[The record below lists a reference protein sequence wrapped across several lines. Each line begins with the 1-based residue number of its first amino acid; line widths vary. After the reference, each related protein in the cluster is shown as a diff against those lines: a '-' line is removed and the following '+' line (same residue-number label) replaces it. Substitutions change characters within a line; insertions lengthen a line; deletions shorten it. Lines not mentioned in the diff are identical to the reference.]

1 MGKIKY
7 RSLKR
12 EYIINLI
19 YIIGLTALFYVLTL
33 YLWYNVL
40 LENMYPA
47 NYQEQLIP
55 GILEEI
61 DGNRFADAE
70 YEKVLNEKLIPLSL
84 SYQALDS
91 DGNFLYGNEREVEVK
106 SSGDF
111 YNILNRT
118 LQVHDSEYAYTSP
131 ILNGDGEIAG
141 GLLIRY
147 SLGFN
152 KLNGQIASG
161 VNLLIFLSPIV
172 YLIVFTFIF
181 ARRYNKKLQDPIEVL
196 TVASNKIKDKDLD
209 FSIQSQAQNELGD
222 LINSF
227 EDMRSELS
235 DSLGKQWK
243 YEQDMREN
251 TMRISHDL
259 KTPLTIVKTN
269 SEFLLNGEL
278 DEKFREHIETIDRNT
293 KRAISLLNNMNVMI
307 KLEDGE
313 YSFNGEVI
321 SVEEK
326 YREKLIELDLLTESA
341 GILLKSKVV
350 FCDEG
355 RGNYDW
361 AVVEEVLD
369 NIISNAIR
377 YTDVGG
383 TILVEVE
390 IGNGEF
396 KTSISN
402 SGSSFKD
409 IKRVFEKYYK
419 GDSSRSFNSG
429 ESGLGLYISKVLVEG
444 HGGKIRADNDELGAN
459 ITFTI
464 KEI

>member
-12 EYIINLI
+12 EYILNLI

-33 YLWYNVL
+33 YLWYNVM

-47 NYQEQLIP
+47 NYQEQMIP
-55 GILEEI
+55 EILEEI
-61 DGNRFADAE
+61 DGNRFTDAE

-91 DGNFLYGNEREVEVK
+91 DGKFLYGNESEVEVK

-111 YNILNRT
+111 YSILNRT
-118 LQVHDSEYAYTSP
+118 LQVRDSEYAYTNP
-131 ILNGDGEIAG
+131 ILNEDGEIVG

-147 SLGFN
+147 NLGFN
-152 KLNGQIASG
+152 ILNGQIASA
-161 VNLLIFLSPIV
+161 VNLLIILSPIV

-181 ARRYNKKLQDPIEVL
+181 ARRYNKKLQEPIETL
-196 TVASNKIKDKDLD
+196 KVASNKIKAKDLD
-209 FSIQSQAQNELGD
+209 FSIESQAQNELGD

-269 SEFLLNGEL
+269 SEFLLNGEM
-278 DEKFREHIETIDRNT
+278 DESFREHIETIDRNA
-293 KRAISLLNNMNVMI
+293 KRAISLLNNISVMI
-307 KLEDGE
+307 KVEDEE
-313 YSFNGEVI
+313 YRFNGEMI

-326 YREKLIELDLLTESA
+326 YREKLIELALLTESA
-341 GILLKSKVV
+341 GIKLESKIVSIG
-350 FCDEG
+350 ESK
-355 RGNYDW
+355 GNYDW
-361 AVVEEVLD
+361 AIVEEVLD

-383 TILVEVE
+383 TIVVKLE

-396 KTSISN
+396 KTSIFN

-419 GDSSRSFNSG
+419 GDSSRSFDSG
-429 ESGLGLYISKVLVEG
+429 ESGLGLYISKVLVKR
-444 HGGKIRADNDELGAN
+444 HGGEIWAENEEQGAV

>member
-1 MGKIKY
+1 
-7 RSLKR
+7 
-12 EYIINLI
+12 
-19 YIIGLTALFYVLTL
+19 
-33 YLWYNVL
+33 
-40 LENMYPA
+40 MYPA
-47 NYQEQLIP
+47 NYQEQMIP
-55 GILEEI
+55 EILEEI
-61 DGNRFADAE
+61 DGNRFTDLE
-70 YEKVLNEKLIPLSL
+70 YEKVLNEKLLPLSL

-91 DGNFLYGNEREVEVK
+91 DGKFLYGNESEVEVK

-111 YNILNRT
+111 YSILNRT
-118 LQVHDSEYAYTSP
+118 LQVRDSEYAYTNP
-131 ILNGDGEIAG
+131 VLNEDGEIVG

-152 KLNGQIASG
+152 ILNGQIASA
-161 VNLLIFLSPIV
+161 VNLLIILSPIV

-181 ARRYNKKLQDPIEVL
+181 ARRYNKKLQEPIETL
-196 TVASNKIKDKDLD
+196 KVASNKIKAKDLD
-209 FSIQSQAQNELGD
+209 FSIESQAQNELGD

-269 SEFLLNGEL
+269 SEFLLNGEM
-278 DEKFREHIETIDRNT
+278 DESFREHIETIDRNA
-293 KRAISLLNNMNVMI
+293 KRAISLLNNMSVMI
-307 KLEDGE
+307 KVEDEE
-313 YSFNGEVI
+313 YRFNGEMI

-326 YREKLIELDLLTESA
+326 YREKLIELALLTESA
-341 GILLKSKVV
+341 GIKLESKIVSIG
-350 FCDEG
+350 ESK
-355 RGNYDW
+355 GNYDW
-361 AVVEEVLD
+361 AIVEEVLD

-377 YTDVGG
+377 YTDIGG
-383 TILVEVE
+383 TIVVKVE

-419 GDSSRSFNSG
+419 GDSSRSFDSG
-429 ESGLGLYISKVLVEG
+429 ESGLGLYISKVLVNR
-444 HGGKIRADNDELGAN
+444 HGGEIWAENEEQGAV